1 MPNPFFTIGHSTR
14 PTEEFVALLKAAEAQ
29 VVIDVRTVPRSRTN
43 PQFNRDVLPFSLTPH
58 GLAYEHLVS
67 LGGLRGLQRNVS
79 LETNAF
85 WENASFHNFADYAMG
100 QEFAQVLRNCANWGM
115 RRARPSC
122 APRPSGGAVIAASLQ
137 TTLSPRA
144 RRSSTFSAP
153 ATSSRRICARG
164 ADRAEWDADL
174 SERIPLLARRSAMN
188 RSQESLRPLVAAVRS
203 LLETAGPE
211 AHAFLRDWPRELVA
225 RPTEARSLPVVSA
238 LEGLSRYAAPRTRAL
253 VEAIAALASELDWRQ
268 TYSSADFG
276 ERFLE
281 NYGFSEW
288 IGRRGAFA
296 SDAIACG
303 ILILGPETEYPAH
316 SHEAE
321 ELYLPLA
328 GHASWRSA
336 NPIGGFSR
344 PGHGFIIPP
353 GRPTPCE
360 RAPSLCSR
368 PTSGAR
374 ATLRRNLASTIKPAK
389 SGRLG

>member
-1 MPNPFFTIGHSTR
+1 
-14 PTEEFVALLKAAEAQ
+14 
-29 VVIDVRTVPRSRTN
+29 
-43 PQFNRDVLPFSLTPH
+43 
-58 GLAYEHLVS
+58 
-67 LGGLRGLQRNVS
+67 
-79 LETNAF
+79 
-85 WENASFHNFADYAMG
+85 
-100 QEFAQVLRNCANWGM
+100 
-115 RRARPSC
+115 
-122 APRPSGGAVIAASLQ
+122 
-137 TTLSPRA
+137 
-144 RRSSTFSAP
+144 
-153 ATSSRRICARG
+153 
-164 ADRAEWDADL
+164 
-174 SERIPLLARRSAMN
+174 MN

-336 NPIGGFSR
+336 KSDWR
-344 PGHGFIIPP
+344 LLPP
-353 GRPTPCE
+353 GTWIHHPSWTTHAMRTGAEPLLAAYLW
-360 RAPSLCSR
+360 RAGDL
-368 PTSGAR
+368 T
-374 ATLRRNLASTIKPAK
+374 AK
-389 SGRLG
+389 SRLDD